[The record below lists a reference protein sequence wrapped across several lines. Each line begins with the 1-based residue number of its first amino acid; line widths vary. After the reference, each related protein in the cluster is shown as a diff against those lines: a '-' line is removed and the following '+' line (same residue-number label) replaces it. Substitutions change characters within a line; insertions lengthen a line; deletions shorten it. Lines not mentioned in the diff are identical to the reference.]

1 MKKISLSVLAILFAA
16 TSLMANVDVPVK
28 HAKAKKA
35 NCTKCT
41 KTKCMKTADCPKT
54 GACPNKSSCVGM

>member
-1 MKKISLSVLAILFAA
+1 MKKISLGVLAIVFAA

-35 NCTKCT
+35 NCTRCT
-41 KTKCMKTADCPKT
+41 KTTCIKKADCVKM
-54 GACPNKSSCVGM
+54 ANCPNKSSCVGM